1 MNFQNKVIWITGAS
15 SGIGEAL
22 AYAFAAQKAKLIL
35 SARRVDELE
44 RVKKNCNLPDSDILI
59 LPMDVSEYELMAQ
72 YTQKAITHF
81 GQIDVLINNAGL
93 GHWSKVSDTGLGV
106 IKKIMDTN
114 FMGGV
119 ALTKAV
125 LPEMLARKQGQ
136 IVVISSVMG
145 KIYTPKQS
153 AYAASKQALHGF
165 YNALRAEVFREGI
178 NVLLVCPGFVKTN
191 IAKSSL
197 NKDGVASNRESTNIT
212 NGLPPKFVAGKILD
226 AISSDKQEIIIAGTK
241 EKLAVMLNRFAPGL
255 FAKFIG
261 RNKLM

>member
-1 MNFQNKVIWITGAS
+1 
-15 SGIGEAL
+15 
-22 AYAFAAQKAKLIL
+22 
-35 SARRVDELE
+35 
-44 RVKKNCNLPDSDILI
+44 
-59 LPMDVSEYELMAQ
+59 
-72 YTQKAITHF
+72 
-81 GQIDVLINNAGL
+81 
-93 GHWSKVSDTGLGV
+93 
-106 IKKIMDTN
+106 
-114 FMGGV
+114 MGGV

-212 NGLPPKFVAGKILD
+212 NGLPPKFVAGKILE